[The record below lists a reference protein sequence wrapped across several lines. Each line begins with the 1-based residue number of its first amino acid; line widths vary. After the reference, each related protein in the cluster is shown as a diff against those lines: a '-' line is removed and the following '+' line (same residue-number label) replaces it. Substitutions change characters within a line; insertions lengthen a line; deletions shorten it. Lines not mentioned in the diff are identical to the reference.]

1 MEELESILG
10 KENIRYNEPMSKH
23 TTFKVGGNADI
34 FALVDSV
41 QKLEKILMLDKKI
54 TVIGNGSN
62 ILVKDS
68 GIRGLVIKYI
78 ANDYKVK
85 GNYVIASSGITNAK
99 LANILLKNELTGF
112 EFAAGIPGT
121 LGGAIVMNAGAYGKE
136 IKDVIIETKYLSL
149 ETKEIKK
156 INLEEHNFNYRKS
169 IFQKLES
176 IILEST
182 LKLEKGNYEEINKK
196 MEEYAKK
203 RRISQPLELP
213 NAGST
218 FKRTNENITS
228 KLIDEAG
235 LKGYSIGGA
244 EVSTKHAGF
253 VVNKGNATAKDIVDL
268 IEYVQKVVYE
278 KFGKNIEPEIKIIGE

>member
-218 FKRTNENITS
+218 FKRTNENITA

-278 KFGKNIEPEIKIIGE
+278 KFGKNIEPEIRIIGE

>member
-218 FKRTNENITS
+218 FKRTNENITA